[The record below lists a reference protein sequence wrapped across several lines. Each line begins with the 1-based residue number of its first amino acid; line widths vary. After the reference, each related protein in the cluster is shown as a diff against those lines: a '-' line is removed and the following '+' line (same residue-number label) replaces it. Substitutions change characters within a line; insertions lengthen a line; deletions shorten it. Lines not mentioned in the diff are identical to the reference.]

1 MELTLSYGRHG
12 LQTTLPDRN
21 VRHVLRMNELPVLP
35 DPERAVREALAAPI
49 ASPPLADLVRD
60 RRDAVIVVSDLTRP
74 VPNALLLPPLLETLR
89 QAGLLPE
96 RVTILV
102 ATGLHRG
109 NTETELAEM
118 LGPQVLASGCRIVNH
133 MARDAESHTDLGRT
147 PRGMPVRVDRRYVEA
162 DLKILTGLIEPHLMA
177 GYSGGRKA
185 ICPGLC
191 SVETVLSWHS
201 AEMLDPDEARAGNL
215 WRNPVH
221 EEALRVADMAN
232 ALTPRPPLPGGEGGN
247 GNGPDALLPSPGDRR
262 SHGRGAGGE
271 GSVFLLNVVLN
282 EARQLTGVFAG
293 EMRQAHLAGMEVA
306 ERQTKVVLAE
316 PVDIVVTTSAG
327 YPLDLTFYQGVKGM
341 VGALPIVKPGGS
353 IIVAQENAEGLGGP
367 EFCELILG
375 QHSLDDFMAAAFGGE
390 PCRIDQWQLQEMH
403 KVCRH
408 ATVYSVSSLPPE
420 VQRESFVEPA
430 ESVEAAV
437 AQALAV
443 HGPDASIAVIPEGPY
458 VLACLQ
464 DDLVGMRNVR
474 EMT

>member
-1 MELTLSYGRHG
+1 MELTLRYGRQG
-12 LQTTLPDRN
+12 LPVTLPDAN

-35 DPERAVREALAAPI
+35 DPARAVREVLAAPI
-49 ASPPLADLVRD
+49 ASPPLSELAAG

-74 VPNALLLPPLLETLR
+74 VPNALLLPPVLETLAA
-89 QAGLLPE
+89 AGLPPE
-96 RVTILV
+96 RITILV

-109 NTETELAEM
+109 NTEAELAEM
-118 LGPQVLASGCRIVNH
+118 LGPEAMGSGCRIVNH
-133 MARDAESHTDLGRT
+133 EARDAASHADLGRT
-147 PRGMPVRVDRRYVEA
+147 PRGLPVQVDRRYVEA

-191 SVETVLSWHS
+191 SVATVLAWHS

-221 EEALRVADMAN
+221 EEALRVADLAN
-232 ALTPRPPLPGGEGGN
+232 
-247 GNGPDALLPSPGDRR
+247 
-262 SHGRGAGGE
+262 GRGLE
-271 GSVFLLNVVLN
+271 SPRSNVFLLNVVLN
-282 EARQLTGVFAG
+282 EARELTGVFGG
-293 EMRQAHLAGMEVA
+293 EMRQAHLAGMELA

-367 EFCELILG
+367 EFSELILG
-375 QHSLDDFMAAAFGGE
+375 QESLEGFMAAAFAGE
-390 PCRIDQWQLQEMH
+390 LCCIDQWQLQEMH
-403 KVCRH
+403 KVCRQ
-408 ATVYSVSSLPPE
+408 ATVISVSSLPVE
-420 VQRESFVEPA
+420 TQRRLFVEPA

-437 AQALAV
+437 AQALAA
-443 HGPDASIAVIPEGPY
+443 HGPDATIAVIPEGPY

-474 EMT
+474 EMV